1 MIFPSDYKSV
11 GVTRTDP
18 AGRIG
23 CPIYFSTEYLISDL
37 PSGYS
42 IYKTKSEGEGL
53 LRKLV
58 SLELISRGKE
68 IKKFKEKLDAH
79 DRTRLIESA
88 IPLCKGSVNTVIFE
102 GMDRHITF
110 VNEPS
115 LHEVMEIE
123 IIDIMKERE
132 NICRYLD
139 IPFQHISDKVLQK
152 MRRGHSKQQNYE
164 LIDLIRKQIPGI
176 ALRTTLLTGHP
187 GEGKKEFA
195 ELCDF
200 VKDVKFDR
208 LGVFTYSE
216 EEDTWAAG
224 NYKDTL
230 SERLKKD
237 RADELMTIQQDI
249 SKKLN
254 DKKLGKS
261 IKVLID
267 SREGEYYVGRSE
279 ADSPEVDN
287 EVLIPV
293 AGNELEIGM
302 FYNVRITRTEDFDL
316 FGEVVEKV

>member
-58 SLELISRGKE
+58 SLELISRGKQ

-88 IPLCKGSVNTVIFE
+88 LPLCKGSVNTVIFE

-123 IIDIMKERE
+123 IIDIMPPEPPWLASAIDRLVKSGILGELNVR
-132 NICRYLD
+132 
-139 IPFQHISDKVLQK
+139 FTK
-152 MRRGHSKQQNYE
+152 E
-164 LIDLIRKQIPGI
+164 LIDLRKY
-176 ALRTTLLTGHP
+176 
-187 GEGKKEFA
+187 EGTKSVFPCYA
-195 ELCDF
+195 SELKGKYLDT
-200 VKDVKFDR
+200 DIDIEDN
-208 LGVFTYSE
+208 SE
-216 EEDTWAAG
+216 LIG
-224 NYKDTL
+224 C
-230 SERLKKD
+230 
-237 RADELMTIQQDI
+237 DI
-249 SKKLN
+249 SKQIFELRFPKHTFRHINMCPLKAELYMPTRPFITRCCQS
-254 DKKLGKS
+254 KKSGMVNINGIDGAVVHWGASEYDIVDAIRMLV
-261 IKVLID
+261 KVLK
-267 SREGEYYVGRSE
+267 GNSE
-279 ADSPEVDN
+279 N
-287 EVLIPV
+287 
-293 AGNELEIGM
+293 N
-302 FYNVRITRTEDFDL
+302 NRT
-316 FGEVVEKV
+316 GVK